1 MPLEIQRTV
10 LMPDD
15 SSDADLSGAT
25 TPGDVLVEARKVS
38 RIFRLGSEEIRAV
51 DDVSCKA
58 REGRLITVR
67 GRSGSGKTTL
77 LNQLGALDKPDEGE
91 VYFRGRPVNGLS
103 EAERTNLR
111 RHNFGFIFQ
120 SFALLPVL
128 SAFENI
134 DLTMRIAGR
143 STAERVD
150 RTREVLDMVGLG
162 ERADHRPFELSG
174 GEQQRVSIARSIA
187 NRPSVLI
194 ADEPTGELDSI
205 TGLEIMSL
213 FRRIVDTDGLTVI
226 MSTHDPALSQFAD
239 ESWLMDDGRLEQVE
253 GELDIDIP
261 ELRQRIEFVE
271 N

>member
-1 MPLEIQRTV
+1 
-10 LMPDD
+10 MPDD

-38 RIFRLGSEEIRAV
+38 RIFRLGAEEIRAV
-51 DDVSCKA
+51 DDVSCQA

-91 VYFRGRPVNGLS
+91 VYFRGRSVNGLN

-134 DLTMRIAGR
+134 DLTMRIAGS
-143 STAERVD
+143 STAERVK
-150 RTREVLDMVGLG
+150 L
-162 ERADHRPFELSG
+162 P
-174 GEQQRVSIARSIA
+174 
-187 NRPSVLI
+187 
-194 ADEPTGELDSI
+194 
-205 TGLEIMSL
+205 
-213 FRRIVDTDGLTVI
+213 
-226 MSTHDPALSQFAD
+226 
-239 ESWLMDDGRLEQVE
+239 
-253 GELDIDIP
+253 
-261 ELRQRIEFVE
+261 
-271 N
+271 